1 MARWAAFLP
10 MKIPTVT
17 HNDLVPWKAKGGR
30 IGIRKSDALK
40 DAEDALMARIRA
52 AGVPDEP
59 ISCASALLVRWCFG
73 ADGKHREGEPHTSK
87 PDMSNMLKTL
97 EDCLTR
103 CGVIS
108 DDSIICQE
116 LLSKGYGSRERE
128 GIYIEV
134 TTFGSGAEGGA

>member
-1 MARWAAFLP
+1 MGGQWAAFLP
-10 MKIPTVT
+10 MRRPTVT
-17 HNDLVPWKAKGGR
+17 HNDLVPWRAKGGR
-30 IGIRKSDALK
+30 MGIRKSDALK

-52 AGVPDEP
+52 AGVPDKP
-59 ISCASALLVRWCFG
+59 VSCAARLTVKWCFL
-73 ADGKHREGEPHTSK
+73 ADGRHAVGEPHTSK

-116 LLSKGYGSRERE
+116 SLSKGYAWHE
-128 GIYIEV
+128 GIYIDV
-134 TTFGSGAEGGA
+134 TALDMEGGR

>member
-1 MARWAAFLP
+1 MADEWAAFLP
-10 MKIPTVT
+10 MRIPTVT
-17 HNDLVPWKAKGGR
+17 HNDLVPWRAKGGH

-40 DAEDALMARIRA
+40 DAEDAIMARIRA
-52 AGVPDEP
+52 EGLPDEP
-59 ISCASALLVRWCFG
+59 ISCAARLTVTWCFL
-73 ADGKHREGEPHTSK
+73 ADGRHVAGEPHTSK

-116 LLSKGYGSRERE
+116 SLAKGYAEHE

-134 TTFGSGAEGGA
+134 TALGVDGLGAA